1 MATYTISGVID
12 LSTVVP
18 YGSGDQINVSGTG
31 SGDFYVKYSSLSTLS
46 GQNTIQMSGTIMQF
60 PVYSSGGGGGGGGIQ
75 PQTFGQLYPWGN
87 RY

>member
-12 LSTVVP
+12 FTDFVP
-18 YGSGDQINVSGTG
+18 YGSGDAINVSGTG
-31 SGDFYVKYSSLSTLS
+31 SGNLYIQYPTSS
-46 GQNTIQMSGTIMQF
+46 
-60 PVYSSGGGGGGGGIQ
+60 GGGGGGGIQ